1 LAFSVPMKLS
11 AGCATLFLL
20 AAAPTD
26 TQSLCETWRNTKKP
40 AVFAEIER
48 RKEFTARD
56 LDLIERRKIKVG
68 MTEKAMRCSWEPPQR
83 SHRTTTSAGTT
94 TQHVYRDTIYIYVE
108 KGIVVSWQD

>member
-1 LAFSVPMKLS
+1 MKLS

-68 MTEKAMRCSWEPPQR
+68 MTEKAMRCSWGPPQR